1 MFSGLKRFIFWDYP
15 RATWQYDVM
24 VGLILIFIFLT
35 PREWFRD
42 WPKTPKASQVVLL
55 PGTHDGQVFWIEPEL
70 VAAIPQGERLARVS
84 DIVRST
90 FHKASKV
97 TRLEPIYDSEQGV
110 EGYMAFSKP

>member
-1 MFSGLKRFIFWDYP
+1 VLSALKRFILWDYP
-15 RATWQYDVM
+15 RASWQYDVM

-42 WPKTPKASQVVLL
+42 SPKIPKASEIVLL
-55 PGTHDGQVFWIEPEL
+55 PGTREGQVFWIEPAL
-70 VAAIPQGERLARVS
+70 VAAIPEHERLARVGE
-84 DIVRST
+84 ILRT
-90 FHKASKV
+90 NFHKSGKV